1 MIQIISNN
9 RSETETNT
17 SFLMDIKKLR
27 KECYEELCDNKFDNL
42 DETNQFLERHIFEKS
57 HKEKKYQNRLISA
70 KNESIINSLN
80 SERDGNT
87 RPTDL
92 PLEKSACRSGS
103 NS

>member
-42 DETNQFLERHIFEKS
+42 DETNQFLERHILKS
-57 HKEKKYQNRLISA
+57 HIKRKNIKIDKKVPFHRKILTFYHKFHIS
-70 KNESIINSLN
+70 
-80 SERDGNT
+80 
-87 RPTDL
+87 
-92 PLEKSACRSGS
+92 
-103 NS
+103 